1 MPPSTIILISIII
14 ILLILLSQKHL
25 AFSKAQSDLEAK
37 YRELSAA
44 HSFLTEEKEKI
55 QAEIERLIGDKL
67 SFDLS
72 HNAVIGENKLLS
84 LNNRKLSDEITRLL
98 DEREKHEVSL
108 KQLLSSNLEAMPWL
122 AGMMADYI
130 TYDLEILARSL
141 DWGWDKQRLKK
152 VASIRDIR
160 NSTKEQIAAAKLAI
174 YQLEYLKTLYPSL
187 DDVLSS
193 DYKDLDFKR
202 DQIPE
207 YDPAR
212 DYLSKEEWNSL
223 TDCQR
228 NQLALDRY
236 ISSHKKSNWQIGRD
250 YELFVAYRYSL
261 KGYLVDTF
269 GSYMQLEDLGR
280 DLILTKGHEVRIV
293 QCKYWAQHKEIHE
306 KHLFQLYG
314 TVVAYCIE
322 HNISQSYVKGIF
334 VTNITLSKMAKQFA
348 DYLGILVVENYAMG
362 DFPRIKCN
370 IGRNEFGTKQYI
382 YHLPMDQQ
390 YDLVKID
397 QPGECYAFTVEEA
410 ESLGFRRAFK
420 WHSI

>member
-1 MPPSTIILISIII
+1 MSETVSYIFIA
-14 ILLILLSQKHL
+14 ILLILLLRKYYVAAKKQN
-25 AFSKAQSDLEAK
+25 ALEDSLDK
-37 YRELSAA
+37 YKTQNASLLREKNER
-44 HSFLTEEKEKI
+44 EE
-55 QAEIERLIGDKL
+55 AL
-67 SFDLS
+67 
-72 HNAVIGENKLLS
+72 NKLF
-84 LNNRKLSDEITRLL
+84 
-98 DEREKHEVSL
+98 
-108 KQLLSSNLEAMPWL
+108 SSNIKSMPWL
-122 AGMMADYI
+122 AGMMADYL
-130 TYDLEILARSL
+130 TYDLKIIADGLNWGSDKKRLNKVSSIL
-141 DWGWDKQRLKK
+141 
-152 VASIRDIR
+152 DIR
-160 NSTKEQIAAAKLAI
+160 KSTKEQIAAAKVAI

-202 DQIPE
+202 DHIPD

-212 DYLSKEEWNSL
+212 DYLSKEEWNNL

-236 ISSHKKSNWQIGRD
+236 IASHKKSNWQIGRD

-293 QCKYWAQHKEIHE
+293 QCKYWSQHKEIHE

-322 HNISQSYVKGIF
+322 HNISQAFVKGIF
-334 VTNITLSKMAKQFA
+334 VTNITLSKMAKQVA

-362 DFPRIKCN
+362 NFPRIKCN
-370 IGRNEFGTKQYI
+370 IGRSEFGNKQYI

-420 WHSI
+420 WHSL